1 MSLRSI
7 GYTVLVGLVFVLA
20 VSVVAGSVLGQPVL
34 LSYVETGSMEP
45 TLEPGDGFV
54 AIPAELAGPV
64 DEGDVIV
71 FEAEEIQGGGLTTH
85 RVVGET
91 DRGFLTRGDA
101 NPFTDQDGSEP
112 PVKGPQVAAVAWQ
125 PGGSVVVIPHLGTAI
140 EGVQAVLET
149 VQRQVASLLGTR
161 AVLGSRGL
169 AYLLFAVTLVW
180 YVVGEW
186 RAGDARRRERAR
198 SRDTGVSS
206 RLVVGLF
213 ALLLVAGATAA
224 MIAPAGTQ
232 QYSVVSAE
240 FESDRST
247 VVPAGQS
254 ESVDRPLANGGLV
267 PVVVYLEP
275 GSEGVEIQPRRF
287 HLSGGEQVNAT
298 VILSAPDE
306 TGYYRRFV
314 TRHRYLAVLPPP
326 VIGSLHELH
335 PWAPI
340 VAIDA
345 AIAVPFYFVG
355 VVVVGSGRIR
365 RRSRSRGRNVSA
377 VTRLRRAARNLYR

>member
-1 MSLRSI
+1 VSLRTI
-7 GYTVLVGLVFVLA
+7 GYTVLVGLLFLVA

-71 FEAEEIQGGGLTTH
+71 FEAEAIQGGGLTTH
-85 RVVGET
+85 RVVSET
-91 DRGFLTRGDA
+91 DRGFVTRGDA
-101 NPFTDQDGSEP
+101 NPFTDQAGDEP
-112 PVKGPQVAAVAWQ
+112 PVKEAQIAAVAWQ

-161 AVLGSRGL
+161 AVLGTRGL
-169 AYLLFAVTLVW
+169 AYLIFAVTLAW

-186 RAGDARRRERAR
+186 RARDTKEPERAR
-198 SRDTGVSS
+198 SRDTGVSP

-213 ALLLVAGATAA
+213 ALLLVGGATAA
-224 MIAPAGTQ
+224 MVGPAGTQ
-232 QYSVVSAE
+232 QYGVVSAE
-240 FESDRST
+240 FESDRPT
-247 VVPAGQS
+247 VIPAGQS
-254 ESVDRPLANGGLV
+254 ELVDRPLANGGLV

-275 GSEGVEIQPRRF
+275 GSEGIEIHPRRLS
-287 HLSGGEQVNAT
+287 LSGGEQVTAT
-298 VILSAPDE
+298 VTLSAPDE

-314 TRHRYLAVLPPP
+314 TQHRYLAILPSS
-326 VIGSLHELH
+326 IIDSLYAVH

-345 AIAVPFYFVG
+345 LLAVPFYLVG
-355 VVVVGSGRIR
+355 VRLVGGGRIR
-365 RRSRSRGRNVSA
+365 RRSRGRDLPTMARV
-377 VTRLRRAARNLYR
+377 RRAVRRLYR